1 VPRAPS
7 LLNRPVIRA
16 FRTAPSG
23 LFGLAIVLTLA
34 VVAIVAPEL
43 WAERA
48 DEQDFTIP
56 GNQPSTWD
64 QPLGTDQVGRDVF
77 LRLLVAT
84 RLSMQVALLSAALAL
99 SLGIVIGTTA
109 ALSGPRLRPF
119 LLRVIDTLLS
129 FPSLL
134 TAIFVSVIIGPGK
147 TGATIAVGVA
157 LSFGIAR
164 ITSTLALSVGGR
176 EYINA
181 ARVLGVRG
189 PRLML
194 RYVLPNIAEP
204 LIIAFSVVVGVSIVL
219 SSALSFLGLGASL
232 PDYDWGGML
241 TNGVKAIYQTP
252 AAALGPAAAIATSAL
267 AFGFLGE
274 ALARA
279 LNPLLWTSPRKK
291 DAGDEVARV
300 EAVDDAHDAPVLQT
314 PSSAGSN
321 GNKPAALDVRDL
333 VVSFP
338 GAAGPAPI
346 VKGISFSVQGGEV
359 LGIVGESGSG
369 KTMTA
374 LTVAQLTPFPGKVEG
389 TIALEGR
396 DIRSVKGAALD
407 SLLGTKLA
415 VVFQDPM
422 SSLNPALKIGAQ
434 MTHAMRVHRGLG
446 RKEARQLA
454 IDSLTEVHIPAAER
468 QIERFPHEFSGGMRQ
483 RAMIAMGLMKEP
495 TLLLADEPTTALDV
509 TIQAQIMDLLQE
521 VNREHGTAVVLIS
534 HNLALISQTCDRV
547 LVMYAGRVVEELDAK
562 QLVNNPMH
570 PYTRALL
577 EAVPKIGQP
586 RDEPLAYIPGE
597 MPDITAPPPGCPF
610 HPRCAFAIEVC
621 SSDRPALLR
630 RPDGRRVACHVANAD
645 LEPIHA

>member
-1 VPRAPS
+1 VSRASS
-7 LLNRPVIRA
+7 LLNRPVLRA

-23 LFGLAIVLTLA
+23 LFGLLIVLTLA
-34 VVAIVAPEL
+34 VVAAIAPEI
-43 WAERA
+43 WRVVA
-48 DEQDFTIP
+48 DTQNFTVA
-56 GNQPSTWD
+56 GNQPPSWHHL
-64 QPLGTDQVGRDVF
+64 LGTDQVGRDVF

-84 RLSMQVALLSAALAL
+84 RLSLQVALTSAALAL

-109 ALSGPRLRPF
+109 ALSGPRLRPI

-134 TAIFVSVIIGPGK
+134 TAIFVSVIIGQGR
-147 TGATIAVGVA
+147 TGATVAVGVA
-157 LSFGIAR
+157 LSFGISR

-189 PRLML
+189 PRLMF

-219 SSALSFLGLGASL
+219 SSALSFLGLGVQL

-241 TNGVKAIYQTP
+241 TNGVKAIYLTP
-252 AAALGPAAAIATSAL
+252 AAALGPAAAIAISAL

-279 LNPLLWTSPRKK
+279 LNPLLWTSPKRRT
-291 DAGDEVARV
+291 VAASGAAAQV
-300 EAVDDAHDAPVLQT
+300 EDDAHEPLVAAT
-314 PSSAGSN
+314 AAMN
-321 GNKPAALDVRDL
+321 GRTPAALDVRDL

-338 GAAGPAPI
+338 GADGPAPI
-346 VKGISFSVQGGEV
+346 VKGVSFSVQTGEV
-359 LGIVGESGSG
+359 VGLVGESGSG

-374 LTVAQLTPFPGKVEG
+374 LTIAQLTPFPGRVDG
-389 TIALEGR
+389 TISLEGR
-396 DIRSVKGAALD
+396 DIRSVSGAALD
-407 SLLGTKLA
+407 ALLGTKLA

-422 SSLNPALKIGAQ
+422 SSLNPALKIGTQ
-434 MTHAMRVHRGLG
+434 MTHAMRVHRGLN
-446 RKEARQLA
+446 RKQARDLA
-454 IDSLTEVHIPAAER
+454 VESLTVVHIPAAER

-483 RAMIAMGLMKEP
+483 RAMIAMGLMKKP

-509 TIQAQIMDLLQE
+509 TIQAQIMDLLDE
-521 VNREHGTAVVLIS
+521 VNREHGTSVVLIS

-547 LVMYAGRVVEELDAK
+547 LVMYAGRVVEELDAE
-562 QLVNNPMH
+562 QLVHNPMH

-597 MPDITAPPPGCPF
+597 MPDITSPPPGCPF
-610 HPRCAFAIEVC
+610 HPRCSLAREVC
-621 SSDRPALLR
+621 SIERPALLR
-630 RPDGRRVACHVANAD
+630 RPDDRRVACHVANED
-645 LEPIHA
+645 LAAIRA